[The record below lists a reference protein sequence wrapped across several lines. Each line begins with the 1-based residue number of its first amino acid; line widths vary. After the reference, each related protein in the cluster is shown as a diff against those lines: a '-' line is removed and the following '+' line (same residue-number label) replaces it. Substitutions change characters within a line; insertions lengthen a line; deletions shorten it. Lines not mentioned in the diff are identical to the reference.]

1 MIEKKAYIF
10 GSIFILANKLQNL
23 GDKTFQ
29 NITTKQW
36 LLIAALYKAPSDQAT
51 LTSLAKTIGSSRQN
65 VKQLALNLEREGLI
79 ELKNNSKDARSLLV
93 VPTTY
98 CDEIF
103 KSREEKENEF
113 VENVFKDFKENEIV
127 NLFDAMSKL
136 TVNIYDM
143 EENLYEK

>member
-10 GSIFILANKLQNL
+10 GSIFILSNKLQNL
-23 GDKTFQ
+23 GDKTFE

-36 LLIAALYKAPSDQAT
+36 LLIAALYKTPSGQVT
-51 LTSLAKTIGSSRQN
+51 LTNLAETIGSSRQN

-103 KSREEKENEF
+103 ESREEKENEF
-113 VENVFKDFKENEIV
+113 VENVFKDFKENEIA

-136 TVNIYDM
+136 TVNIYEM
-143 EENLYEK
+143 EESLYEK